1 MLTKLFTIMGGGGR
15 ERAVVTTDWI
25 LLSGDVVVRVL
36 RDRSAREGGEEEG
49 LGGGGVGRGGGEG
62 RKK

>member
-1 MLTKLFTIMGGGGR
+1 MGGGGR

-25 LLSGDVVVRVL
+25 LSGAVVVGVL
-36 RDRSAREGGEEEG
+36 RDRSAREGGEGAWEG
-49 LGGGGVGRGGGEG
+49 REGEG